1 MYKYVAHC
9 VYVYFIQN
17 PQINVCQ
24 KEMHQ
29 AVKQEV
35 IYLMMPD
42 GYMKAQ
48 KFLLMHAYRI
58 IHESSPIQQEEFSL
72 LIPYDADGNI
82 ISPIAK
88 LELNTPREQSSDGL
102 FIRGTSYILLSPPA
116 VVRKLIFPSPLHQN
130 NEGESK
136 TKKIACK

>member
-1 MYKYVAHC
+1 M
-9 VYVYFIQN
+9 YFIQN

-48 KFLLMHAYRI
+48 KFLLMATPYYRKYFKMRF
-58 IHESSPIQQEEFSL
+58 ESLEKDKVDIEGCKFVQLKMRVQTDGSNWNL
-72 LIPYDADGNI
+72 L
-82 ISPIAK
+82 
-88 LELNTPREQSSDGL
+88 LEG
-102 FIRGTSYILLSPPA
+102 
-116 VVRKLIFPSPLHQN
+116 V
-130 NEGESK
+130 
-136 TKKIACK
+136 